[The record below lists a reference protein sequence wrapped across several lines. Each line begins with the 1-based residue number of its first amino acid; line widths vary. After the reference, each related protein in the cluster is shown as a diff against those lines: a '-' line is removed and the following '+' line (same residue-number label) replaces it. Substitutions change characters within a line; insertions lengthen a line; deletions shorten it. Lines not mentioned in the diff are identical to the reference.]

1 MNRDLFEKLTRLLLR
16 SVPLFPA
23 PEIYDL
29 LKSVKQSQTDV
40 DAQVEQ
46 ALESIKR
53 TSALVNTLEDNL
65 RERSA
70 KLEQLREEHQRYSQL
85 AQMEASKAEA
95 LLRQVETTLGRNANK
110 ERAIAFAINIGAGA
124 ILFVLGVA
132 VSDTLKAWL
141 TKLFA

>member
-1 MNRDLFEKLTRLLLR
+1 MNRDFIDKLTRLLLR
-16 SVPLFPA
+16 SVPIFPA

-29 LKSVKQSQTDV
+29 LRSVKQSQNDV

-46 ALESIKR
+46 ALESIKN
-53 TSALVNTLEDNL
+53 TSVLVKTLEDSL
-65 RERSA
+65 RERSL
-70 KLEQLREEHQRYSQL
+70 KLEELRKEHQRYSQL
-85 AQMEASKAEA
+85 AQIEASKAEA

-110 ERAIAFAINIGAGA
+110 ERAIAFAINIGAGI

-132 VSDTLKAWL
+132 VSDSLKAWL